1 MEITLIFAHLK
12 PQEPIFS
19 SSQIAWIHEQ
29 DITAL
34 LLISNFVF
42 AVAIVLILF
51 YRRNTVRYYENQIA
65 KLEDKSRRSLMNPHF
80 FFNALNGV
88 QGLFITNGLK
98 ATNKYIGLLSNLLR
112 FTLELNINNFISLE
126 EEIEYIK
133 NYVELMQFRLEQK
146 FTFSFDYQTKK
157 SLSYYS
163 LPPMLIQPLVE
174 NAILHGL
181 SPLQRS
187 GHLYLTIMEKKDQL
201 HILIK
206 DNGIGVPA
214 SKQRQK
220 MFQKKSY
227 ATQVLRER
235 ISIYNKLHKNNIFFF
250 LNKDRSKTQILKG
263 TEALVIIPTKIEN
276 EILTLNPFRK

>member
-1 MEITLIFAHLK
+1 
-12 PQEPIFS
+12 
-19 SSQIAWIHEQ
+19 
-29 DITAL
+29 
-34 LLISNFVF
+34 
-42 AVAIVLILF
+42 
-51 YRRNTVRYYENQIA
+51 
-65 KLEDKSRRSLMNPHF
+65 
-80 FFNALNGV
+80 
-88 QGLFITNGLK
+88 
-98 ATNKYIGLLSNLLR
+98 
-112 FTLELNINNFISLE
+112 
-126 EEIEYIK
+126 
-133 NYVELMQFRLEQK
+133 
-146 FTFSFDYQTKK
+146 
-157 SLSYYS
+157 
-163 LPPMLIQPLVE
+163 MLIQPLVE

-181 SPLQRS
+181 SPLQRP